1 MQGAGDR
8 RGRSRGIDEVN
19 RIRQESDL
27 TETQTNQLNL
37 FSYHTLPFVTII
49 QAAGSM
55 TEDIGEGALGVPVPG
70 MDSGPSRPNRRPNAT
85 ILRTLTFTQNVSA
98 AVFSVFV
105 PMHLASPIAAAFGGS
120 AAADKVLVSLPL
132 DSMYLY

>member
-8 RGRSRGIDEVN
+8 RGRSRDEVN
-19 RIRQESDL
+19 RIRQGSDL

-37 FSYHTLPFVTII
+37 FSYHTLPFITTI
-49 QAAGSM
+49 QTAGSM
-55 TEDIGEGALGVPVPG
+55 TEDIGEGTLGVPVP
-70 MDSGPSRPNRRPNAT
+70 DDNAGPSRPTRRPNAT

-105 PMHLASPIAAAFGGS
+105 PMHFASPIAAAFGGS
-120 AAADKVLVSLPL
+120 AAADKVLVSILPY
-132 DSMYLY
+132 SMCLY